1 MDEEG
6 AKITELDPILGS
18 EVSNADL
25 LPIVDVSDTSMA
37 LTGTNKKLTI
47 EELGKVTKT
56 LTNTTLTSPVIN
68 TGVSGTAILDE
79 DNMAS
84 DSATKLA
91 TQQSI
96 KAYVDAGKV
105 GASYNGFSGGDIT
118 TTSTSPVQVGSA
130 QLSITTKGGNLFVSA
145 SALMKVNTLTGR
157 LGIQIDG
164 TTVVE
169 CITNSTS
176 YVSLCPQYVKTSLSA
191 GSHTIKLVFLVQSG
205 STATIPAY
213 NTYFLSAVEL

>member
-1 MDEEG
+1 M
-6 AKITELDPILGS
+6 AKITSLAELTDVAS
-18 EVSNADL
+18 DDL
-25 LPIVDVSDTSMA
+25 LVVVDKSDTSMSDSGTDKKVQKNNLLKG
-37 LTGTNKKLTI
+37 LTVDNLA
-47 EELGKVTKT
+47 
-56 LTNTTLTSPVIN
+56 
-68 TGVSGTAILDE
+68 TGVLDTDLSSVSGNHDTL
-79 DNMAS
+79 AS
-84 DSATKLA
+84 AKA
-91 TQQSI
+91 I
-96 KAYVDAGKV
+96 KAYSDAGKV

-130 QLSITTKGGNLFVSA
+130 KFSITTKGGNLFVSA

-169 CITNSTS
+169 CFTNSTS
-176 YVSLCPQYVKTSLSA
+176 YISLCPQYVKTSLSA
-191 GSHTIKLVFLVQSG
+191 GSHTIKLVFSVQSG